1 MPTPLLER
9 KKAIVVCLETT
20 YGVAP
25 PIADG
30 KLMLATE
37 LSITPY
43 QGNTVERTRIRSELG
58 GYAQINTGP
67 NTQVQLTVPWSGS
80 GIAPVAATSAT
91 PPAWG
96 LLARACQM
104 QEVEDIDVGEVTY
117 TRVSEEG
124 ESVTIYYLHDGQQQC
139 VTGVR
144 GTLTGSA
151 ATEALPT
158 LAFTFTG
165 LYQRPTTVAPITLSV
180 ENHADEIPV
189 NFQNTTEFTVLG
201 HVAIGQSFSFDLAN
215 TVTYRNLV
223 NYEGVHITDSQPSG
237 QVAFQ
242 APRLVD
248 FDIFEKTE
256 SHQIVTTGAVSF
268 SHGTV
273 PGNIVGARG
282 PKVQM
287 ASMTTQDSDGI
298 THVQSDLRWLPVEGD
313 DELVLFA
320 A

>member
-1 MPTPLLER
+1 MTPLLER
-9 KKAIVVCLETT
+9 KKAIVVCLETE

-25 PIADG
+25 AIETG
-30 KLMLATE
+30 TLMLATE

-43 QGNTVERTRIRSELG
+43 QGNTVERTRIRPEFG

-67 NTQVQLTVPWSGS
+67 NTQLQVTTPWSGS
-80 GIAPVAATSAT
+80 GVAPEAGVSVT

-104 QEVEDIDVGEVTY
+104 QEVEDLDEGEATY
-117 TRVSEEG
+117 TRTSNEG
-124 ESVTIYYLHDGQQQC
+124 DSLTIYYLHDGQQQC

-144 GTLTGSA
+144 GTITGSA
-151 ATEALPT
+151 ATGALPT

-165 LYQRPTTVAPITLSV
+165 LYQRPTTVAEITLSV
-180 ENHADEIPV
+180 ENQADEIPV
-189 NFQNTTEFTVLG
+189 NFQNTTEFTLLG
-201 HVAIGQSFSFDLAN
+201 HEAIGQSFSFDLAN

-223 NYEGVHITDSQPSG
+223 NYEGVHITDSAPTG
-237 QVAFQ
+237 QAAFQ
-242 APRLVD
+242 APRIAD
-248 FDIFEKTE
+248 FDVFQKIE
-256 SHQIVTTGAVSF
+256 SHQVVTTGAVAF

-298 THVQSDLRWLPVEGD
+298 THVQSDLRYLPLDGD

-320 A
+320 K

>member
-1 MPTPLLER
+1 MTPLLER
-9 KKAIVVCLETT
+9 KKAIVVCLETE

-25 PIADG
+25 AIETG
-30 KLMLATE
+30 TLMMATE

-43 QGNTVERTRIRSELG
+43 QGNTVERTRIRPEFG

-80 GIAPVAATSAT
+80 GVAPEVGVSVT

-96 LLARACQM
+96 LPARACQM
-104 QEVEDIDVGEVTY
+104 QEVEDLDIGEVTY
-117 TRVSEEG
+117 TRTSEEG
-124 ESVTIYYLHDGQQQC
+124 DSVTIYYLHDGQQQC
-139 VTGVR
+139 VKGVR
-144 GTLTGSA
+144 GTLTGTA
-151 ATEALPT
+151 ATGALPT
-158 LAFTFTG
+158 LSFTMTG
-165 LYQRPTTVAPITLSV
+165 LYERPTTVTPISMTV
-180 ENHADEIPV
+180 ENQADEIPV
-189 NFQNTTEFTVLG
+189 NFQNTTEFTLLG
-201 HVAIGQSFSFDLAN
+201 HEAIGQSFSFDLAN

-223 NYEGVHITDSQPSG
+223 NYEGVHITDSQPTG
-237 QVAFQ
+237 QAAFQ
-242 APRLVD
+242 APRIAD
-248 FDIFEKTE
+248 FDVFQKIE
-256 SHQIVTTGAVSF
+256 SHQVVTTGAVAF
-268 SHGTV
+268 THGTV

>member
-9 KKAIVVCLETT
+9 KKAVVVCLEAEH
-20 YGVAP
+20 GVAP
-25 PIADG
+25 AIETG
-30 KLMLATE
+30 TLMLATE

-43 QGNTVERTRIRSELG
+43 QGNTVERTRIRDNFG

-67 NTQVQLTVPWSGS
+67 NTQLQITVPWSGS
-80 GIAPVAATSAT
+80 GVAPVVATSAT

-104 QEVEDIDVGEVTY
+104 QEVEDVDAGEVTY
-117 TRVSEEG
+117 TRISEEG
-124 ESVTIYYLHDGQQQC
+124 ESVTIYYLHDGQRQC
-139 VTGVR
+139 VKGVR
-144 GTLTGSA
+144 GTLTGTA
-151 ATEALPT
+151 ATGALPT
-158 LAFTFTG
+158 LSFTMTG
-165 LYQRPTTVAPITLSV
+165 LYERPTTVTPITLTV
-180 ENHADEIPV
+180 ENQADEIPV
-189 NFQNTTEFTVLG
+189 NFQNTTEFTLLG
-201 HVAIGQSFSFDLAN
+201 HEAIGQSFSFDLAN

-223 NYEGVHITDSQPSG
+223 NYEGVHITDSAPTG
-237 QVAFQ
+237 QAAFQ
-242 APRLVD
+242 APRIAD
-248 FDIFEKTE
+248 FDVFQKIE
-256 SHQIVTTGAVSF
+256 SHQVVTTGAVAF
-268 SHGTV
+268 THGTV

-282 PKVQM
+282 PKAQM